1 VLPAE
6 FGEVGAAG
14 VVAILQKI
22 QGLLQPTGAEV
33 DGEHR
38 LHVGLG
44 GPAHEFAQSE
54 LVTLDSS
61 PSGIEARGPLLDRT
75 HAVLPPV
82 SGNEV
87 AARVAH
93 HCHAQLAHEF
103 QHIGAEAVGV
113 GAGMIR
119 FVDARIHAAA
129 HMLDERAEETGTDRS
144 GDEAGIE
151 D

>member
-1 VLPAE
+1 MNSR
-6 FGEVGAAG
+6 
-14 VVAILQKI
+14 
-22 QGLLQPTGAEV
+22 QP
-33 DGEHR
+33 
-38 LHVGLG
+38 
-44 GPAHEFAQSE
+44 E

-61 PSGIEARGPLLDRT
+61 PRRIEARGPLLDRT
-75 HAVLPPV
+75 TNAILPAV
-82 SGNEV
+82 SGDEV